1 MAIHNMMTIILEIP
15 LQRSSR
21 SEHRGAK
28 LLNQLA
34 ATFLFWIKH
43 FNWICFNIFNIF
55 NIWIFPTWSE
65 YCQILRVITLNA
77 AAMLARR
84 WSTDGE
90 LVFWT
95 QIYIHNTGCM
105 TNGSQGVTKVEIKIC
120 VSEKSVQIK
129 PLTKT

>member
-1 MAIHNMMTIILEIP
+1 M
-15 LQRSSR
+15 LQ
-21 SEHRGAK
+21 
-28 LLNQLA
+28 QL
-34 ATFLFWIKH
+34 FH
-43 FNWICFNIFNIF
+43 
-55 NIWIFPTWSE
+55 TWSE

-90 LVFWT
+90 LGFWT
-95 QIYIHNTGCM
+95 QLYIHINTGCM